1 MTQSQEAP
9 VVDAVIA
16 NAVHHAKLRATPD
29 DVAFGLLHALRL
41 LRDHAEALGAST
53 VGRIDDAVR
62 AQVLAES
69 LQRRA
74 INPRFRHAV
83 LAQPGPTA
91 YPAMEILGD
100 AALTCLLLESSPQT
114 PTAMNR
120 AAHELVEQL
129 REVLGA
135 PPCWSDV
142 DDMLR
147 GPDADAGE
155 STIEEM
161 AIWLH

>member
-1 MTQSQEAP
+1 MTQSQEAQ

-16 NAVHHAKLRATPD
+16 NAVREAKLRATPD

-53 VGRIDDAVR
+53 VGRIDDGVR

-74 INPRFRHAV
+74 INPRFSHAV
-83 LAQPGPTA
+83 LPPAGPTA

-100 AALTCLLLESSPQT
+100 AARTCLLLEGPT
-114 PTAMNR
+114 RAPTAMNH

-129 REVLGA
+129 REVLGEA
-135 PPCWSDV
+135 PCWSDV

-147 GPDADAGE
+147 DPDADAGE

-161 AIWLH
+161 AVWIH